1 MTQLT
6 VPVTIVDDNL
16 DEIDLENFTAS
27 LVRVTD
33 ISLVTINPELAQVII
48 EDNDGNVNTLKIN
61 FNSYLLCVYNCGGP
75 VVEIGFEQTTYFA
88 TENNTREVIVC
99 ASIQSGSPALS
110 GKSVVVALMSV
121 DGSAIGMIIG

>member
-1 MTQLT
+1 MVMSTHLRLIL
-6 VPVTIVDDNL
+6 IV
-16 DEIDLENFTAS
+16 I
-27 LVRVTD
+27 
-33 ISLVTINPELAQVII
+33 
-48 EDNDGNVNTLKIN
+48 
-61 FNSYLLCVYNCGGP
+61 LLCIYNCGCP

-121 DGSAIGMIIG
+121 DGSAIGMIIA